1 MTRVCALTVTSVAGC
16 WPAAMRVRTTGR
28 RGWAASRVSASLVAS
43 AVEVGRFAGGRV
55 TGGRTLAVRSAAT
68 GSAGTDWR
76 MSYDLAV
83 WEGPRP
89 SSDEEAAG
97 EFARLMG
104 EMEETHRPASPA
116 IKELAAELVTRWPE
130 LGEAGDE
137 ECSWLVGGSL

>member
-1 MTRVCALTVTSVAGC
+1 
-16 WPAAMRVRTTGR
+16 
-28 RGWAASRVSASLVAS
+28 
-43 AVEVGRFAGGRV
+43 
-55 TGGRTLAVRSAAT
+55 
-68 GSAGTDWR
+68 

-137 ECSWLVGGSL
+137 ECSWLVGGSLIEDSSGAIIYFGMRSDRMDEAVPFIAEVASRRGLVCYDPQEEALR